1 MESSQSLRTLLQ
13 KSEYLSKLDLKDT
26 YLCVPLS
33 QDDGRRVRFRWELT
47 LYQFL
52 CLCFVLALAPC
63 FHKTLKNPNGPFK
76 KDRDT
81 HGNLFGRHVDYWQNK
96 GRHFSSAK
104 YDHSFSAVPGNC
116 YKSEKVSND
125 TGPGKKFL
133 GMIVNS
139 KEVTISL
146 PQKKLQ
152 STNICVRICIRI
164 Q

>member
-1 MESSQSLRTLLQ
+1 MCPTFS
-13 KSEYLSKLDLKDT
+13 
-26 YLCVPLS
+26 
-33 QDDGRRVRFRWELT
+33 GRRKESEVSVGINSVPVFMSMFWPGT
-47 LYQFL
+47 S
-52 CLCFVLALAPC
+52 PIC

-81 HGNLFGRHVDYWQNK
+81 HGDLFGRHVDYWQNK

-125 TGPGKKFL
+125 TGQGKKFL

-139 KEVTISL
+139 KEMTISL